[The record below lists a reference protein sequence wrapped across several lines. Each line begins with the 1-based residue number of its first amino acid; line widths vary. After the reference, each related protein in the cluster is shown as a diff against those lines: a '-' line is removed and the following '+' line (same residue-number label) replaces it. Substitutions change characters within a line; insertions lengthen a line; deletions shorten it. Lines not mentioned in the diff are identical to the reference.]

1 MRRWAQESVDQERG
15 LGEILDSCQQTQGI
29 PKAMSQV
36 KSNKGVTMNRGE
48 ESSKN
53 KPPLQEKGLPISVMK
68 DEREFQRRLRRNRP
82 KEKEVERGI
91 LETKES
97 TWGRHDIV
105 CQCLRQVR

>member
-1 MRRWAQESVDQERG
+1 MWKMGGKVESWMRRWAQESVDQERG

-53 KPPLQEKGLPISVMK
+53 KPPTPREGPANKCYERWKRISK
-68 DEREFQRRLRRNRP
+68 
-82 KEKEVERGI
+82 
-91 LETKES
+91 ETKKEQ
-97 TWGRHDIV
+97 T
-105 CQCLRQVR
+105 